1 MRCPVRFPAAAL
13 LIPHLILPASAAAA
27 AFAPS
32 PYGPAREPPRPNPG
46 PCRSSSFPL
55 PSARTTTTTT
65 TDADGRAALDLWWDE
80 QSRRRPT
87 GLDDVD
93 CGRAPDPAATCGA
106 GWGSRLAPGRRQRQI
121 REEARAEAQREGN
134 AFDAWWEG
142 RADAGEGGG
151 GGGRGE
157 GGPLPSSAPPGPDA
171 ASVAEVLSEFAAS
184 SYARKMC
191 GYCQVPPTDYGR
203 IGGMLE
209 YVRIEG
215 GGRRIVLSLRRAFD
229 EKGGAVLDRI
239 SRYLRARIPS
249 IAEIHAV
256 HGTGRDIY

>member
-1 MRCPVRFPAAAL
+1 MRFPVRFPAAAL

-55 PSARTTTTTT
+55 PSARTTTTTTTTTT

-142 RADAGEGGG
+142 RADAGEPGAPAERTRGKVEEEG
-151 GGGRGE
+151 DGEKVARCPLLPPPGRTRRAWRRCF
-157 GGPLPSSAPPGPDA
+157 PSSPGCPWR
-171 ASVAEVLSEFAAS
+171 S
-184 SYARKMC
+184 S
-191 GYCQVPPTDYGR
+191 
-203 IGGMLE
+203 
-209 YVRIEG
+209 
-215 GGRRIVLSLRRAFD
+215 
-229 EKGGAVLDRI
+229 
-239 SRYLRARIPS
+239 
-249 IAEIHAV
+249 
-256 HGTGRDIY
+256 